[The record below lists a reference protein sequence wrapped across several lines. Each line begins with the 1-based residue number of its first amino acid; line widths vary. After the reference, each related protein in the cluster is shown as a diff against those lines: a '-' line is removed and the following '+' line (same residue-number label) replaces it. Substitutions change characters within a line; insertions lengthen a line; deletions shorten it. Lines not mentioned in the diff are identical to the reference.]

1 MKRVAEYCLPAG
13 NMPMPS
19 ISDSRFSFHT
29 VGVKLLALLLA
40 TLLVVGMAQL
50 ARAAP
55 LAQAGEG
62 ETLFKEKC
70 VGCHTIGEGDK
81 VGPDLQGV
89 TRRRDRDWLLRWIG
103 APDQMLA
110 TGDPIATQLFEQY
123 KQIAMP
129 NLGLRQAQV
138 ESLVAYFEAIDAG
151 TIAPPVIEPA
161 AATLPQGDAT
171 SGRELFTGA
180 ARFQN
185 GGPPCMGCHSI
196 GGIGALGGGA
206 LGPDLTPAFDK
217 FGDAGLASLLS
228 TIPLPT
234 MNPIFG
240 PQGLSPLTPEEQA
253 NLRAFLQQAAVAERP
268 TDAIVQLTL
277 LAVGGMVVL
286 LVLAQIF
293 WRRRLTA
300 VRQPLV
306 GRARLASGPISK
318 T

>member
-1 MKRVAEYCLPAG
+1 
-13 NMPMPS
+13 MPS
-19 ISDSRFSFHT
+19 ISDPRFSFHT
-29 VGVKLLALLLA
+29 VGAKLLALLLA

-50 ARAAP
+50 ARADP

-70 VGCHTIGEGDK
+70 AACHSVGEGDK

-89 TRRRDRDWLLRWIG
+89 TARRDRDWLLRWIA
-103 APDQMLA
+103 APDQVLA
-110 TGDPIATQLFEQY
+110 SGDPIATQLFEEY

-129 NLGLRQAQV
+129 NLGLTPAQA
-138 ESLVAYFEAIDAG
+138 ESLVAYFDAIDAG
-151 TIAPPVIEPA
+151 TIAPPA
-161 AATLPQGDAT
+161 AQVTAPLAQGNAAL
-171 SGRELFTGA
+171 GRELFTGA

-196 GGIGALGGGA
+196 GGIGALGGGV
-206 LGPDLTPAFDK
+206 LGPDLTPAFSK

-240 PQGLSPLTPEEQA
+240 LQGLSPLTPEEQA
-253 NLRAFLQQAAVAERP
+253 NLRAFLQQASLAERP
-268 TDAIVQLTL
+268 PDALVQLLILSAIGAALT
-277 LAVGGMVVL
+277 
-286 LVLAQIF
+286 LVLAHIF
-293 WRRRLTA
+293 WRKRLVA
-300 VRQPLV
+300 VRRPLV
-306 GRARLASGPISK
+306 TPARLASGPMNK